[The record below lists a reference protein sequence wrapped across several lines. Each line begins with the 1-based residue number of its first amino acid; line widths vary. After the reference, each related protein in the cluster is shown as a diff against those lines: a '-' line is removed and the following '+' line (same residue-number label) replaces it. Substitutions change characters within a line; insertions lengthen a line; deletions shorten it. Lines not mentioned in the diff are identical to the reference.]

1 MKKHMNAV
9 LAATLLALGAGSALA
24 AGDHAQH
31 QAAAPNANQS
41 APMTMTTGEVRK
53 VDTEQGKVTLKHEAI
68 ANLDMPPMTMVFRA
82 DKPEMLKDLKV
93 GDKVSFQAVSVGG
106 AIVVTHIQASN

>member
-1 MKKHMNAV
+1 MKKLFNSV
-9 LAATLLALGAGSALA
+9 FAAALLGLTAGGAIAG
-24 AGDHAQH
+24 GDHGKH
-31 QAAAPNANQS
+31 QAAAPASTSTAS
-41 APMTMTTGEVRK
+41 AMTLGEVRK

-93 GDKVSFQAVSVGG
+93 GDKVRFHAQSVGG

>member
-1 MKKHMNAV
+1 MKKHFSSVA
-9 LAATLLALGAGSALA
+9 AATLLALSAGGAIA
-24 AGDHAQH
+24 AGDHGQH
-31 QAAAPNANQS
+31 QASSPSAS
-41 APMTMTTGEVRK
+41 APAAMTVGEVRK

-93 GDKVSFQAVSVGG
+93 GDKVRFHAQSVGG

>member
-1 MKKHMNAV
+1 MKKLFSSAV
-9 LAATLLALGAGSALA
+9 AASLLALA
-24 AGDHAQH
+24 AGGALASGDHGKH
-31 QAAAPNANQS
+31 QAAPASAS
-41 APMTMTTGEVRK
+41 APAAMTVGEVRK

-68 ANLDMPPMTMVFRA
+68 TNLDMPPMTMVFRA

-93 GDKVSFQAVSVGG
+93 GDKVRFHAQSVGG